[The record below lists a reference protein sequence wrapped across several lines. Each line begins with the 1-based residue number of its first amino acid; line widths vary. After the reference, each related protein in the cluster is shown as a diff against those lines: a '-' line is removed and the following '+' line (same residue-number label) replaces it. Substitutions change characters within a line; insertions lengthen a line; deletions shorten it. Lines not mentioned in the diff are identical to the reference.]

1 VRRRERRPG
10 QAQPW
15 RRSGGRG
22 RSVAGGA
29 GFDRSDDLTDDDVG
43 AGVHDDGDLAVDLGG
58 AFGGDLV
65 GLVGEERLTLADGV
79 TGLDQPGGQEAPGDG
94 FAHGR
99 DFDFDGHESWVGI
112 KLEPKPRPF
121 NGEIAL

>member
-1 VRRRERRPG
+1 MLNTGRALKFHSVG
-10 QAQPW
+10 
-15 RRSGGRG
+15 SGSLFARG
-22 RSVAGGA
+22 SLKKLYR
-29 GFDRSDDLTDDDVG
+29 DDLTDDDVG
-43 AGVHDDGDLAVDLGG
+43 AGVHDDGDLAVDFGG

-112 KLEPKPRPF
+112 KLEPIPRRF